1 MKIKIY
7 RTKNLFPSMPTETN
21 FTLKSP
27 NACILARSSN
37 LLAALLRR
45 NFFQW
50 IRSFRPDYSRDKVCC
65 GISPHVPKIIRF
77 SCICTIDSFILFHC
91 FVEFCHISFIVRF
104 IIEFVKR
111 SFFPQISGYRFDYPT
126 SVPSSYFPSLNAK
139 KNSKKSSVS

>member
-1 MKIKIY
+1 
-7 RTKNLFPSMPTETN
+7 MPAETN
-21 FTLKSP
+21 FSCFNSP

-77 SCICTIDSFILFHC
+77 SCICTIDSIYFIFIVLF
-91 FVEFCHISFIVRF
+91 EFCHISFIVRF
-104 IIEFVKR
+104 IIRFVKR